1 MRNVKKGAITSLF
14 ETIKGRE
21 EVRLLIPMG
30 YVPGMPI
37 ITIKNEQL
45 VAIVPFLRY
54 KVTGKVDRTL
64 VFPIKYV
71 LEYLIPEAQVVS
83 FRDLSIEK
91 NYANRNFDE
100 VLGFFR
106 HEAIKNLD
114 KRKYTLFKKEILAQY
129 DKLVNFLLCES
140 ELFTLNDETALKN
153 NLQTIIEPFILNL
166 YAELDIDFYNK
177 YLQK

>member
-1 MRNVKKGAITSLF
+1 MNNIKKGPITSLF

-21 EVRLLIPMG
+21 EIRLLIPMG

-45 VAIVPFLRY
+45 VAVVPFLRY
-54 KVTGKVDRTL
+54 KVTGEVDRTL
-64 VFPIKYV
+64 VYPIRYV
-71 LEYLIPEAQVVS
+71 VEYLIPEAQVVS
-83 FRDLSIEK
+83 FRDLSVEEH
-91 NYANRNFDE
+91 YVDRNFDE

-106 HEAIKNLD
+106 HESVKNLD
-114 KRKYTLFKKEILAQY
+114 KYAFALFKEKILAQY
-129 DKLVNFLLCES
+129 DKLVNFLLGGS
-140 ELFTLNDETALKN
+140 DLFTQSDEVAFKS

>member
-1 MRNVKKGAITSLF
+1 MDNIKKGSITSLF
-14 ETIKGRE
+14 KTIKSRE

-45 VAIVPFLRY
+45 VAVVPFLRY
-54 KVTGKVDRTL
+54 KVTGEVDRTL

-71 LEYLIPEAQVVS
+71 VEYLIPEAQVVS
-83 FRDLSIEK
+83 FRDLSVEEHF
-91 NYANRNFDE
+91 ADRNSND

-106 HEAIKNLD
+106 HESIKNLD
-114 KRKYTLFKKEILAQY
+114 KQAFASLKEETLAQY
-129 DKLVNFLLCES
+129 DKLVNFLLGES
-140 ELFTLNDETALKN
+140 DVFTQSDEIAFKR

>member
-1 MRNVKKGAITSLF
+1 MKNIKKGPITSLY
-14 ETIKGRE
+14 ETIKSRE

-45 VAIVPFLRY
+45 VAVIPFLRY
-54 KVTGKVDRTL
+54 KVTGEVDRTL
-64 VFPIKYV
+64 VYPIKYV
-71 LEYLIPEAQVVS
+71 IEYLIPEAQVVS
-83 FRDLSIEK
+83 FRDLSVEEHYVNK
-91 NYANRNFDE
+91 NFDE

-106 HEAIKNLD
+106 HESIKDLD
-114 KRKYTLFKKEILAQY
+114 KHEFVLFKEKVLVQY
-129 DKLVNFLLCES
+129 DDLVNFLLGES
-140 ELFTLNDETALKN
+140 DLFTQSNEIEFKS

-177 YLQK
+177 YLKK